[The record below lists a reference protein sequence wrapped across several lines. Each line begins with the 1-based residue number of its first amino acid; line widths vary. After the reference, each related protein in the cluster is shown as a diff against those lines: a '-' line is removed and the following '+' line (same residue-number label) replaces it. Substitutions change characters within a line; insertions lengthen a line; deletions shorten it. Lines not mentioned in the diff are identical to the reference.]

1 MNRITNEQREHIV
14 REAVA
19 QRDAILAGSAPRKLW
34 LWRNFVDGK
43 PEYWAFDNPSP
54 INLTDGDP
62 QTLGEPCGYA
72 IFKPS
77 RNGRPD
83 VPEEKVLAR
92 IAGVTS
98 CPHAKPRRRTTVA
111 DPIKDRAA
119 LESSL
124 RFIDEHVKP
133 RRCDSDGV
141 SHCWHCNSVYIA
153 KRMRE
158 LLAERDADGVAL
170 PRTPLTD
177 EAIEKAWWSL
187 GTEPDGSNLA
197 GGTNLEG
204 WTRAIRWAE
213 QQHGIA
219 GVDVRSCTCYPD
231 DTRPE
236 VCQRKFAL
244 SECRAAA
251 GLPDLFPPGGNAG
264 VEGRKP

>member
-1 MNRITNEQREHIV
+1 MSEPIRYDRLHQYAQENRLDYNELCRVV
-14 REAVA
+14 RVA
-19 QRDAILAGSAPRKLW
+19 AAPAIKDSNRYRWLRDRPGLSVFTGERIRFRP
-34 LWRNFVDGK
+34 
-43 PEYWAFDNPSP
+43 FD
-54 INLTDGDP
+54 
-62 QTLGEPCGYA
+62 
-72 IFKPS
+72 
-77 RNGRPD
+77 
-83 VPEEKVLAR
+83 
-92 IAGVTS
+92 
-98 CPHAKPRRRTTVA
+98 CPHEIEVGQIGTTDLDEA
-111 DPIKDRAA
+111 
-119 LESSL
+119 
-124 RFIDEHVKP
+124 ID
-133 RRCDSDGV
+133 
-141 SHCWHCNSVYIA
+141 A
-153 KRMRE
+153 Q
-158 LLAERDADGVAL
+158 LAHGVAL

-264 VEGRKP
+264 VKASDGEGS